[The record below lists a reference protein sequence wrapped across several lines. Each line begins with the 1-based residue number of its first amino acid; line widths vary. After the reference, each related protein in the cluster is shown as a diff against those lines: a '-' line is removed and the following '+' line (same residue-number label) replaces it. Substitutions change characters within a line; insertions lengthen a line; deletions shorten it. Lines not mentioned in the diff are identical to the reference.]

1 MLKKILIV
9 LLVIFVLIQFYRP
22 ARNLASQQQPNDISQ
37 VYAVPENVHT
47 ILNKACYDCHSN
59 NTRYPWYAE
68 IQPVRFFLDDHIDEG
83 KRELNFH
90 EFKTFAPRRQYI
102 KLEGIIKQ
110 VKEDEMPLSSYTLI
124 HTDSKLSD
132 IEKQSLMS
140 WAQNIRDTM
149 KATYPADSLARKK
162 RPEVV
167 K

>member
-1 MLKKILIV
+1 MVKKILIV
-9 LLVIFVLIQFYRP
+9 LLIIFVLIQFYRP
-22 ARNLASQQQPNDISQ
+22 ARNLAGQQQPNDISQ

-68 IQPVRFFLDDHIDEG
+68 IQPVRFLLDDHIEEG
-83 KRELNFH
+83 KRELNFN

-102 KLEGIIKQ
+102 KLEETIKQ
-110 VKEDEMPLSSYTLI
+110 VKEDEMPLSSYTFI
-124 HTDSKLSD
+124 HTDAKLSD
-132 IEKQSLMS
+132 TEKQSLMT

-149 KATYPADSLARKK
+149 KTQYPIDSLQRKK
-162 RPEVV
+162 

>member
-68 IQPVRFFLDDHIDEG
+68 IQPVRFFWMTILM
-83 KRELNFH
+83 RESVNLISMSL
-90 EFKTFAPRRQYI
+90 K
-102 KLEGIIKQ
+102 
-110 VKEDEMPLSSYTLI
+110 PLHPGDNT
-124 HTDSKLSD
+124 
-132 IEKQSLMS
+132 
-140 WAQNIRDTM
+140 
-149 KATYPADSLARKK
+149 
-162 RPEVV
+162 
-167 K
+167 